1 MVVKLRTFLLLKKSA
16 EKFPISARAELKL
29 NINSQG
35 FLNSTESR
43 RLPLRKFQGW
53 RPEETQSVSRT
64 NLLFTAAR
72 KAVLALVSKAG
83 LTLGGELQS

>member
-1 MVVKLRTFLLLKKSA
+1 LLFKKS
-16 EKFPISARAELKL
+16 ELKFKFSARAELKL

-64 NLLFTAAR
+64 DLLFIAAC

-83 LTLGGELQS
+83 LTRGGELQS